1 VLSCATKIKVFVKNY
16 TIQKAVQIQY
26 LCAMSQFAHDKV
38 VPYSQS
44 NAEKKEQVATMFDS
58 IAKRY
63 DFLNRFLSLGI
74 DQGWRKKAIAYL
86 NDKQINHLLDIATG
100 TADMALMAHKQIQP
114 IAITG
119 IDISEGMMQYGRIK
133 IEQKG
138 LAHKIKLSLG
148 DSTAIPFEAAKF
160 DGAMVAFGVRNF
172 ANLEKGLAEIYR
184 VLTPGSKLVILEFS
198 QPTSFWFKPI
208 YTFYMKWVT
217 PTIGKLFSGNK
228 EAYAYL
234 NESVIAFPE
243 GAAFLTIL
251 EQAGFKNV
259 SQEKLSLGICSI
271 YCGSKL

>member
-1 VLSCATKIKVFVKNY
+1 
-16 TIQKAVQIQY
+16 
-26 LCAMSQFAHDKV
+26 MSQFAHDKV

-44 NAEKKEQVATMFDS
+44 NAEKKEQVASMFDS

-74 DQGWRKKAIAYL
+74 DQGWRKKAIAHL
-86 NDKQINHLLDIATG
+86 KDKKIKHLLDIATG
-100 TADMALMAHKQIQP
+100 TADMALMAYRLLQP
-114 IAITG
+114 EKITG

-133 IEQKG
+133 IENKG
-138 LAHKIKLSLG
+138 LSDKIQLSLG
-148 DSTAIPFEAAKF
+148 DSTVIPFEESMF

-172 ANLEKGLAEIYR
+172 ANLEKGLAEIHR
-184 VLTPGSKLVILEFS
+184 VLTPGSKILILEYS
-198 QPTSFWFKPI
+198 QPSSFWFKPI
-208 YTFYMKWVT
+208 YTFYMKWIT
-217 PTIGKLFSGNK
+217 PSIGKIFSGNK

-271 YCGSKL
+271 YCASK

>member
-1 VLSCATKIKVFVKNY
+1 
-16 TIQKAVQIQY
+16 
-26 LCAMSQFAHDKV
+26 MSQFAHDKV

-44 NAEKKEQVATMFDS
+44 NAEKKEQVASMFDS

-74 DQGWRKKAIAYL
+74 DQGWRKKAIGYL
-86 NDKQINHLLDIATG
+86 KDKKINHLLDIATG
-100 TADMALMAHKQIQP
+100 TADMALMANSQIHP
-114 IAITG
+114 GKITG

-138 LAHKIKLSLG
+138 LSEKIQLSLG
-148 DSTAIPFEAAKF
+148 DSTAIPFEASTF
-160 DGAMVAFGVRNF
+160 DGAIVAFGVRNF
-172 ANLEKGLAEIYR
+172 ANLEKGLQEINR

-228 EAYAYL
+228 AAYTYL

-243 GAAFLTIL
+243 GAAFLSIL

-259 SQEKLSLGICSI
+259 SQQKLSLGICSI
-271 YCGSKL
+271 YCGSK

>member
-1 VLSCATKIKVFVKNY
+1 
-16 TIQKAVQIQY
+16 
-26 LCAMSQFAHDKV
+26 MSQFAHDKV

-44 NAEKKEQVATMFDS
+44 NAEKKEQVASMFDS

-74 DQGWRKKAIAYL
+74 DQGWRKKAIAHL
-86 NDKQINHLLDIATG
+86 KDKKIKHLLDIATG
-100 TADMALMAHKQIQP
+100 TADMALMAYGQIHP
-114 IAITG
+114 EKITG
-119 IDISEGMMQYGRIK
+119 IDISEGMMQYGRVK
-133 IEQKG
+133 IQEKG
-138 LAHKIKLSLG
+138 LSEKIQLSLG
-148 DSTAIPFEAAKF
+148 DSTAIGFEPATF

-172 ANLEKGLAEIYR
+172 ANLEKGLSEIHR

-198 QPTSFWFKPI
+198 QPSSFWFKPI

-271 YCGSKL
+271 YCASK

>member
-1 VLSCATKIKVFVKNY
+1 
-16 TIQKAVQIQY
+16 
-26 LCAMSQFAHDKV
+26 MSQFAHDKV

-44 NAEKKEQVATMFDS
+44 NAEKKEQVASMFDS
-58 IAKRY
+58 IASRY

-74 DQGWRKKAIAYL
+74 DQGWRKTAISYL
-86 NDKQINHLLDIATG
+86 KDKKINHLLDIATG
-100 TADMALMAHKQIQP
+100 TADMALMAYRQIQP
-114 IAITG
+114 LKITG

-138 LAHKIKLSLG
+138 LRDTIQLSLG
-148 DSTAIPFEAAKF
+148 DSTAIPFEAAQF

-172 ANLEKGLAEIYR
+172 ANLEKGLQEIYR
-184 VLTPGSKLVILEFS
+184 VLMPGSKLVILEFS

-217 PTIGKLFSGNK
+217 PTVGKLFSGNK
-228 EAYAYL
+228 AAYTYL

-243 GAAFLTIL
+243 GTAFLTIL

-259 SQEKLSLGICSI
+259 SQQKLSLGICSI
-271 YCGSKL
+271 YCGSK